1 MVIDAVLR
9 VVLQNINSL
18 LQQEFGLVWG
28 VDEEMRRL
36 SDTLATIR
44 DVLEDAKKK
53 QFKDK
58 AIKSWLKKLKDAAYD
73 ADDILDECAAKSLQ
87 FEDQMRSCG
96 NCTNQVSHSFL
107 SWFNFEQ
114 LVFRLKIGHRIKDIR
129 ERFDDIADARAKFHL
144 NPREIVL
151 EGSVV
156 ESSDRETSS
165 ILTTEHLVYG
175 REEIKEEIVKVLVDN
190 ISNPNLLVYPII
202 GMGGL
207 GKTTLAQLVYND
219 ERVKNHFESRNWVC
233 VSDDFDV
240 KRLTKAIIESMGGTA
255 YDLTELDPMQSR
267 LREMLSGK
275 RYLLVLDDVWSEDQ
289 EKWERVKSSLTC
301 GNEGCVILVTT
312 RIEKVASIMGTF
324 PANHLKG
331 LSEDDCWALFKQ
343 RAFGSSGREEQN
355 AANLVMIGKEIVKKC
370 RGLPLAAKALG
381 GLLRFKHSET
391 EWLFVRD
398 NEIWDLPEDEE
409 NTILPALRLSYNPL
423 PSHLKQ
429 CFSYCSIFPKDYKIG
444 KENLIDLWMANGFI
458 PSKGEMEL
466 EDIGNE
472 IFNELLW
479 RSFFQDAEKDAG
491 GNVLRCKMHDLVHDL
506 ACFVMD
512 DECLN
517 WEQISKKKIVPKGI
531 RHLSLK
537 HHRPSSDSPSINI
550 ESLHKSQTIRTLLLG
565 SHLTKIDALLNFSN
579 LRCLRAIDLSYS
591 GSSITSQ
598 MLSTVACYLIHLRYL
613 NLSYTNV
620 RTLPESLRNLKHLQT
635 LRLQY
640 CYELQKLPAH
650 LSTMSSLRHLD
661 IEGCNSLRHMPTG
674 IGRMIDLQTLS
685 IFIVGKKSGCH
696 ISELQGLNLGGN
708 LYIKCLENVKNSMDA
723 KEANLIRKRNLD
735 SLTLSWSRS
744 RSRSRSKSPNI
755 DQENADDQEVL
766 EGLQPPAS
774 IKGLTIERYQG
785 MKFPSNW
792 MEDLSLQNLVNVILL
807 NCQRCEQL
815 PPLGHL
821 PLLKFLY
828 LGGMNSVRY
837 LGVEFD
843 SGDGLGQGL
852 FPLLKDLVLS
862 YMPSLEVLLLNV
874 RQGRKVL
881 PSLVTMTITKC
892 DRLTTLPLLPSLQ
905 HLSLAVEYENVLE
918 GLLQNRNLPVLQKLS
933 FRNCS
938 KLIKFPR
945 LSISSLKYF
954 EVIDCNALKY
964 LWENETQFQG
974 LSSVKT
980 LRIQWCKGLASLSG
994 MRYLTSLEQLEIIKC
1009 PIVELSQL
1017 EDFRHLTSLKRL
1029 TISSQPELT
1038 SLPENLKHA
1047 TMLQHLLIQDC
1058 LGPVGLSALPE
1069 WIHNLT
1075 SLRFINIWGHCQNL
1089 TFLPDG
1095 LQQLTALQNLD
1106 IRGCNAVLETRCRE
1120 GGEDWHKISHIPK
1133 VHIRSWSTP
1142 TRMRQ
1147 NNGCWGRLLEL
1158 RRR

>member
-28 VDEEMRRL
+28 VDQEMRRL

-44 DVLEDAKKK
+44 DVSEDAEKK

-87 FEDQMRSCG
+87 LEDQMRSCG

-144 NPREIVL
+144 NPRGIVL

-156 ESSDRETSS
+156 ESSERETSS
-165 ILTTEHLVYG
+165 ILTTEHPVYG

-240 KRLTKAIIESMGGTA
+240 KRLTRAIIESIDRKA
-255 YDLTELDPMQSR
+255 CDLTELDPMQSR

-324 PANHLKG
+324 PANHLKE

-343 RAFGSSGREEQN
+343 RAFGSSGREGQN

-370 RGLPLAAKALG
+370 GGLPLAAKALG

-398 NEIWDLPEDEE
+398 NEIWDLPEDEG
-409 NTILPALRLSYNPL
+409 NTILPALRLSYNHL
-423 PSHLKQ
+423 PSYLKQ
-429 CFSYCSIFPKDYKIG
+429 CFSYCSIFPKDYVIE
-444 KENLIDLWMANGFI
+444 KENLMYLWMANGFI

-479 RSFFQDAEKDAG
+479 RSFFQDAVKDAG

-517 WEQISKKKIVPKGI
+517 CEQISKKKIVPKGI
-531 RHLSLK
+531 RHLSLESNW
-537 HHRPSSDSPSINI
+537 RSFDFPYINI
-550 ESLHKSQTIRTLLLG
+550 ESLHKSQTIRTLLLPR
-565 SHLTKIDALLNFSN
+565 SYPTKIDELLNFSN

-591 GSSITSQ
+591 EFRIASQ

-613 NLSYTNV
+613 NLSHTNI

-650 LSTMSSLRHLD
+650 LNTMSSLRHLD
-661 IEGCNSLRHMPTG
+661 IEGCDLLRHMPTG
-674 IGRMIDLQTLS
+674 IGRLIHLQTLS

-735 SLTLSWSRS
+735 SLTLSWS
-744 RSRSRSKSPNI
+744 PNI

-792 MEDLSLQNLVNVILL
+792 MEDLSLQNLVDVTLL

-821 PLLKFLY
+821 PLLKYLFLS
-828 LGGMNSVRY
+828 GMNSVRY

-874 RQGRKVL
+874 REGRKVL
-881 PSLVTMTITKC
+881 PSLVSMTIAKC

-905 HLSLAVEYENVLE
+905 DLSLNTMEYENVLE

-933 FRNCS
+933 FLCCS

-954 EVIDCNALKY
+954 EVNACDALKY
-964 LWENETQFQG
+964 LWEDETQFQG

-980 LRIQWCKGLASLSG
+980 LKILACKGLASLSG
-994 MRYLTSLEQLEIIKC
+994 MRYLTSLEHLEIERC
-1009 PIVELSQL
+1009 PNLELSQL
-1017 EDFRHLTSLKRL
+1017 EDFRHLTSLQNL
-1029 TISSQPELT
+1029 TITSLPELT

-1047 TMLQHLLIQDC
+1047 TMLQHLLIQRC
-1058 LGPVGLSALPE
+1058 GGPEGLTVLPE

-1075 SLRFINIWGHCQNL
+1075 SLGFINIFEGCQNL

-1095 LQQLTALQNLD
+1095 LQQLTALQNLE

-1133 VHIRSWSTP
+1133 VHIRSSPTP
-1142 TRMRQ
+1142 THMRQ

>member
-28 VDEEMRRL
+28 VDQEMRRL

-44 DVLEDAKKK
+44 DVLEDAEKK

-87 FEDQMRSCG
+87 LEDQMRSCG

-144 NPREIVL
+144 NPRGIVL

-156 ESSDRETSS
+156 ESSERETSS
-165 ILTTEHLVYG
+165 ILTTEHPVYG

-240 KRLTKAIIESMGGTA
+240 KRLTRAIIESIDRKA
-255 YDLTELDPMQSR
+255 CDLTELDPMQSR

-370 RGLPLAAKALG
+370 GGLPLAAKALG

-398 NEIWDLPEDEE
+398 NEIWDLPEDEG
-409 NTILPALRLSYNPL
+409 NTILPALRLSYNHL

-429 CFSYCSIFPKDYKIG
+429 CFAYCSIFPKDYEIG
-444 KENLIDLWMANGFI
+444 KENLVDLWMANGFI

-517 WEQISKKKIVPKGI
+517 LEQISKKKIVPKGI
-531 RHLSLK
+531 RHLSLE
-537 HHRPSSDSPSINI
+537 SLFDFPSINI
-550 ESLHKSQTIRTLLLG
+550 ESLHKSQTIRTLLLLV
-565 SHLTKIDALLNFSN
+565 SYRTEIDELNFSN
-579 LRCLRAIDLSYS
+579 LGCLRAIDLSCS
-591 GSSITSQ
+591 EFRITSQ
-598 MLSTVACYLIHLRYL
+598 VLSTVACYMIHLRYL
-613 NLSYTNV
+613 NLSHTNI

-635 LRLQY
+635 LRLQH
-640 CYELQKLPAH
+640 CFELQKLPAH

-661 IEGCNSLRHMPTG
+661 IEGCYSLRHMPTG
-674 IGRMIDLQTLS
+674 IGRLIHLQTLS

-735 SLTLSWSRS
+735 SLTLSWSWS
-744 RSRSRSKSPNI
+744 QSPNI
-755 DQENADDQEVL
+755 DQEVL

-774 IKGLTIERYQG
+774 IKRLTMESYQG

-792 MEDLSLQNLVNVILL
+792 MEDLSLQNLVNVTLF
-807 NCQRCEQL
+807 NCKRCEQL

-821 PLLKFLY
+821 PLLKCLW
-828 LGGMNSVRY
+828 LNEMDSVRY

-852 FPLLKDLVLS
+852 FPLLKDLCLRN
-862 YMPSLEVLLLNV
+862 MPSLEVLLLNV
-874 RQGRKVL
+874 REGRKVL
-881 PSLVTMTITKC
+881 PCLVTMTITKC

-905 HLSLAVEYENVLE
+905 HLSLEAVEYENVLE

-954 EVIDCNALKY
+954 EVIDCSNLKY
-964 LWENETQFQG
+964 LWEDETQFQG

-980 LRIQWCKGLASLSG
+980 LKIQFCEGLASLSG
-994 MRYLTSLEQLEIIKC
+994 MRYLTSLEHLEIKKC
-1009 PIVELSQL
+1009 PNLELSQL
-1017 EDFRHLTSLKRL
+1017 EDFRHLTSLKEL
-1029 TISSQPELT
+1029 SISSLPKLT

-1047 TMLQHLLIQDC
+1047 TMLQDLRIRGCGWPDGLI
-1058 LGPVGLSALPE
+1058 GLPE
-1069 WIHNLT
+1069 WIHNLM
-1075 SLRFINIWGHCQNL
+1075 SLRFINIVGVCQNL

-1095 LQQLTALQNLD
+1095 LQQLTALQNLAIID
-1106 IRGCNAVLETRCRE
+1106 CNAVLETRCRE
-1120 GGEDWHKISHIPK
+1120 GGEDWHKISHVPK
-1133 VHIRSWSTP
+1133 VYIISWSTP